1 MPAEGPLH
9 ELPKQPPDA
18 EKRDRMAQA
27 EVRFLQRNF
36 NLEERHYTEAKWMLA
51 ISIAI
56 TIALLAGQRA
66 LGGVL
71 PAREHQVLVYF
82 TASAACA
89 LSWCAMLR
97 LISSANQIY
106 GTLGGNLWLIAGLL
120 WSMLYFFWFLGRLI
134 LYSAQR

>member
-1 MPAEGPLH
+1 MPAEGSAP
-9 ELPKQPPDA
+9 EPPKQPLET
-18 EKRDRMAQA
+18 EKKDRMAQA

-36 NLEERHYTEAKWMLA
+36 NLDERRYSEAKWMLA
-51 ISIAI
+51 ISIAL

-71 PAREHQVLVYF
+71 PAREQQVLVYF

-89 LSWCAMLR
+89 LAWCAMLR

-120 WSMLYFFWFLGRLI
+120 WSMLYFFWFLSRVIPYG
-134 LYSAQR
+134 AQR